1 MTLDQLIAEVR
12 KIGDHR
18 ERLEWLGLRQN
29 HIRALAPDDDKKFQQ
44 VWAAMR
50 DAEAA
55 VDAAIS
61 VVEADASCSSRDS
74 SPAASIHSRHSS
86 FDPALSYLA
95 MITLVAMAFGRIH
108 APTENGESTDPSPK
122 L

>member
-29 HIRALAPDDDKKFQQ
+29 HIRALSPDDDKKFQQ

-55 VDAAIS
+55 VDAAIN
-61 VVEADASCSSRDS
+61 D
-74 SPAASIHSRHSS
+74 
-86 FDPALSYLA
+86 
-95 MITLVAMAFGRIH
+95 
-108 APTENGESTDPSPK
+108 
-122 L
+122 